1 MRCSWQVASCDMASE
16 RTCSPQTRWD
26 APVTT
31 LRWVKSPSLTN
42 SSQTIDSS
50 YDNSPSRHRLENKP
64 LWRSESGRGPGGEA
78 WFMSPSRKRGT
89 VAHMLQTAFLPH
101 QSASPCLPVALR
113 LSSLQCLFACL
124 LTAGMGS
131 NDKPPRT
138 SISLRSTFHWLCWM
152 VRS

>member
-1 MRCSWQVASCDMASE
+1 
-16 RTCSPQTRWD
+16 
-26 APVTT
+26 
-31 LRWVKSPSLTN
+31 
-42 SSQTIDSS
+42 
-50 YDNSPSRHRLENKP
+50 
-64 LWRSESGRGPGGEA
+64 
-78 WFMSPSRKRGT
+78 MSPSRKRGT

-138 SISLRSTFHWLCWM
+138 SISLRSTFQLDGEILNVTFSLFQVSFQKRRAGGVM
-152 VRS
+152 LVYVQTDNVREKEHSHLQVRETTHYFAWRGGGHITSRRSYIQWDLSQTLGREEDKY